1 MEIRHLVGLR
11 NKLGEGPLWDAR
23 GQLFYWVDILGSAIH
38 CTDADGGNHRS
49 WTVPEH
55 IGAMTLREGG
65 GAVLALRKGFHSF
78 DFDSEKCEPIHDPE
92 AGLERTRFN
101 DGKTDRRGRFIA
113 GTMDYEESDPLC
125 SFYRLDPDFTCTR
138 LGGDVVIFN
147 APCWSPD
154 DKTFYYADSSQGIIF
169 ACDYDIE
176 TGTISN
182 QRVLVAPHVAPGVP
196 DGCTV
201 DAEGYLWNARWGAGR
216 VVRFTPDGRIDRI
229 LKFPANKTTS
239 CAFGSPDLNR
249 LYVTSM
255 QNPDGTDEPD
265 AGVTYVVDGLGVK
278 GLPEPRFAG

>member
-1 MEIRHLVGLR
+1 MEIRHLVDLR
-11 NKLGEGPLWDAR
+11 SKLGEGPLWDAR
-23 GQLFYWVDILGSAIH
+23 GQLFYWVDILAPAIH
-38 CTDADGGNHRS
+38 RTDADGGNLRS

-65 GAVLALRKGFHSF
+65 GAILALRTGFHSF
-78 DFDSEKCEPIHDPE
+78 DFDSGECKLIHDPE

-113 GTMDYEESDPLC
+113 GTMDYEESTPLC
-125 SFYRLDPDFTCTR
+125 SFYRLDSDFSCTR
-138 LGGDVVIFN
+138 LGGEVMIFN

-154 DKTFYYADSSQGIIF
+154 DKTFFYADSPQGIVF

-176 TGTISN
+176 TGNVSSR
-182 QRVLVAPHVAPGVP
+182 RVLVGPDVAPGVP

-201 DAEGYLWNARWGAGR
+201 DAEGYLWNARWGAGCI
-216 VVRFTPDGRIDRI
+216 VRFTPDGRIDRTV
-229 LKFPANKTTS
+229 KFPANKMTS
-239 CAFGSPDLNR
+239 CAFGGPGLDR
-249 LYVTSM
+249 LYVTAM